1 MVIDFDFGAIIG
13 NHPMTDGLRMVG
25 VVFLLLFHIQL
36 KRLGHTAFHGT
47 WPDA

>member
-36 KRLGHTAFHGT
+36 ENIRAHCLSWHLA
-47 WPDA
+47 